1 LNTKAVHLE
10 LAADCT
16 TMEFMQ
22 VLQRF
27 FALRGTPAL
36 MISDNGSQLVGAE
49 RELREM
55 IEGSGSDKLRE
66 FSADRGIKWQFTTP
80 AAPHQNG

>member
-1 LNTKAVHLE
+1 
-10 LAADCT
+10 
-16 TMEFMQ
+16 
-22 VLQRF
+22 
-27 FALRGTPAL
+27 